1 MSEEG
6 STNRTVL
13 ITGANRG
20 IGLAIFKA
28 FYDSNYNVVGT
39 YRSDSGEKTL
49 NEVITDESRGV
60 AMRMDVTSK
69 DDIANVFQSI
79 RERYGTV
86 STLINNAGIT
96 QDNLIMRMKEEEW
109 DEVINTN
116 LNSIFRITK
125 ESIKDMVKS
134 KYGRIINIGSVVGLS
149 GNPGQV
155 NYASSK
161 SALLG
166 FTKSLARELASRNI
180 TVNTISPGFIETDMT
195 KKLSDDQQKTIIKS
209 IPLSRLGSGDDIA
222 NLALFLAS
230 DKGSYIT
237 GENIN
242 VNGGLYM

>member
-1 MSEEG
+1 MSEG
-6 STNRTVL
+6 SINRTALV
-13 ITGANRG
+13 TGANRG

-39 YRSDSGEKTL
+39 YRSDSGEKIL

-86 STLINNAGIT
+86 SVLINNAGIT
-96 QDNLIMRMKEEEW
+96 QDNLIMRMKDEEW

-195 KKLSDDQQKTIIKS
+195 KKLSDDQQKTITKS